1 MKLPVRVTHKYVTLA
16 KSTKEKL
23 SLAKGLHTL
32 RILSWNECTVQSERS
47 IMEMLTDLHHQWMQ
61 LQHCIYWKLM
71 KSWIFIY
78 KVGIISFRL
87 VSASQ

>member
-1 MKLPVRVTHKYVTLA
+1 MKLPLRVTHKYVTLA

-32 RILSWNECTVQSERS
+32 RILSCESERS